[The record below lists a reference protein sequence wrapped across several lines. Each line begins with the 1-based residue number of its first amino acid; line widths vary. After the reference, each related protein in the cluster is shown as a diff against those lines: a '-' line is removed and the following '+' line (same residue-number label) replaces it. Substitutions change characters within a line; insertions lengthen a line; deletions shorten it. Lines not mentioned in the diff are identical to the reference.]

1 MQAKDIM
8 TVDVIT
14 ARPDTPVEEVARI
27 LLNRRISGVP
37 VIDVNGHVIGI
48 VSEGDLMRRPESDTL
63 RQRSWWLGLVSF
75 PNEQAVRY
83 VKTHG
88 RNAEA
93 VMTRDVLTITE
104 ETPAREIAEI
114 LESRH
119 IKRVPV
125 VRQGKIVGIVSRADL
140 LRALASGDVET
151 PLNRDDTV
159 IRQAV
164 IDALDR
170 ELGIAVCFVNVIVQ
184 DGVVHLWGSVETE
197 TERNAARLAA
207 ENSPGVKTVKSYLK
221 LSPAIS
227 GGWI

>member
-1 MQAKDIM
+1 M
-8 TVDVIT
+8 
-14 ARPDTPVEEVARI
+14 
-27 LLNRRISGVP
+27 
-37 VIDVNGHVIGI
+37 
-48 VSEGDLMRRPESDTL
+48 
-63 RQRSWWLGLVSF
+63 
-75 PNEQAVRY
+75 
-83 VKTHG
+83 
-88 RNAEA
+88 
-93 VMTRDVLTITE
+93 
-104 ETPAREIAEI
+104 
-114 LESRH
+114 
-119 IKRVPV
+119 PV